1 MAEQTTIREVARLAR
16 VSVSTVSNVLNSR
29 PHRMRP
35 ATRRRVDRAIARLRY
50 RPSRA
55 ARQLRT
61 GHARTIALVVPSVAN
76 PYWGTLAV
84 ALEKAAMRHG
94 YQVVL
99 CNTERDRRRERAY
112 VAGLWQDGIRDIILG
127 SALPSLAHIADFM
140 ARGLTVIA
148 LGLRPD
154 ADGAAPAASIT
165 VDNHRGAVLATRH
178 LLDLGHRRIAFL
190 SDLPRVT
197 SRVERLR
204 GYREAMAA
212 AGLPADPVLV
222 RASGSAGG
230 SDAGGADGGRT
241 GARRLLS
248 RRPRPTAILAG
259 NDLCALGALAAAH
272 ELGLSVPGDLSV
284 VGFDD
289 IALARVVTPPL
300 TTVRQPAEAI
310 ARMAVEQFLATAR
323 AGRAGGVT
331 LVVRPKLIVR
341 SSTARAAESS
351 ARRTSNGG
359 GARTGAVV
367 GSGISAI
374 P

>member
-1 MAEQTTIREVARLAR
+1 M
-16 VSVSTVSNVLNSR
+16 SVSTVSNVLNER

-84 ALEKAAMRHG
+84 YLEKAAMRHG

-127 SALPSLAHIADFM
+127 SSLPSLAHIADFM
-140 ARGLTVIA
+140 ARGLMVVA
-148 LGLRPD
+148 FGLHPG
-154 ADGAAPAASIT
+154 ADGIEPAATIS
-165 VDNHRGAVLATRH
+165 VDNHYGAVLATRH

-197 SRVERLR
+197 SRLERMR
-204 GYREAMAA
+204 GYRDAMAT
-212 AGLPADPVLV
+212 AGLPANPMLV
-222 RASGSAGG
+222 RARGSAGG

-241 GARRLLS
+241 AARRLLS
-248 RRPRPTAILAG
+248 CRPRPTAIVAG
-259 NDLCALGALAAAH
+259 NDLCALGTLAAAH
-272 ELGLSVPGDLSV
+272 ELGLSVPDDLSV

-300 TTVRQPAEAI
+300 TTVRQPAQTV
-310 ARMAVEQFLATAR
+310 ARMAVEQLLAAPHRT
-323 AGRAGGVT
+323 GGVT
-331 LVVRPKLIVR
+331 LVVRPRLIAR
-341 SSTARAAESS
+341 SSTARPANAP
-351 ARRTSNGG
+351 ARRPSNGG
-359 GARTGAVV
+359 NARGGLTHVPHVATELAR
-367 GSGISAI
+367 SEISATR
-374 P
+374 